1 MSDKMAEVTE
11 IMVDY
16 PGAGIVSQEDII
28 YLTIMEDEL

>member
-11 IMVDY
+11 IMLDY
-16 PGAGIVSQEDII
+16 PGAGIVSREDII